1 MQKGTRE
8 GGGEGGTEK
17 ENFLSRDSRAFDISG
32 SNCLKICAGWHVI
45 GLFARAHV
53 IEEFTECF
61 ERDKFHS
68 EVPPWNDKSLLA
80 SSRIGFLIVGC

>member
-32 SNCLKICAGWHVI
+32 SNCLKICAG
-45 GLFARAHV
+45 
-53 IEEFTECF
+53 
-61 ERDKFHS
+61 
-68 EVPPWNDKSLLA
+68 
-80 SSRIGFLIVGC
+80 